1 MTVENKVRSLT
12 CLISSQLGFSATAE
26 IDDLEASILNRQG
39 KEQIILASQPRLVP
53 KKPVKQLQNV
63 PVPQAYLRE
72 PTISVR
78 AAIIANFQLLKS
90 DFLE

>member
-1 MTVENKVRSLT
+1 M
-12 CLISSQLGFSATAE
+12 SQA
-26 IDDLEASILNRQG
+26 
-39 KEQIILASQPRLVP
+39 KEQVILASQPRLAP
-53 KKPVKQLQNV
+53 KKTVKQLQNV
-63 PVPQAYLRE
+63 PVPQADHRE

>member
-1 MTVENKVRSLT
+1 MVV
-12 CLISSQLGFSATAE
+12 SSQLGFSATAE

-53 KKPVKQLQNV
+53 KDPFKQLQDV
-63 PVPQAYLRE
+63 LVPQAELRE
-72 PTISVR
+72 PAISVR
-78 AAIIANFQLLKS
+78 AAIIANFQIFKI

>member
-1 MTVENKVRSLT
+1 MRSLT

-26 IDDLEASILNRQG
+26 IDDLEISILNRQG

-53 KKPVKQLQNV
+53 KKNS
-63 PVPQAYLRE
+63 QAVAE
-72 PTISVR
+72 CAGSIQ
-78 AAIIANFQLLKS
+78 AAIIAHFQSLKS

>member
-1 MTVENKVRSLT
+1 MRSLT
-12 CLISSQLGFSATAE
+12 NLISSQFEFSATAG

-39 KEQIILASQPRLVP
+39 KEQIIPASQPQLVP
-53 KKPVKQLQNV
+53 KDPIKQLQDV
-63 PVPQAYLRE
+63 PVPQVELRE

-78 AAIIANFQLLKS
+78 AAIIASFQLLKT